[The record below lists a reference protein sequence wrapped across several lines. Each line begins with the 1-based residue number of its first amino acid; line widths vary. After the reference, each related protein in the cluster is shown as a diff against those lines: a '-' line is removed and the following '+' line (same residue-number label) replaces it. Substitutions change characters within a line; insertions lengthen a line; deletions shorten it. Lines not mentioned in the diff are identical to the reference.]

1 ASGLSLLE
9 ELFPASEQ
17 RLELV
22 ARAPV
27 SGERL
32 DVAPVLREALLEVRD
47 LGLEPGDPRLDSLE
61 LGRRLRL
68 RRARRGLQLA
78 LGRRS
83 GSRRHRLGARTV
95 LPARDELGP
104 PAVAGADR
112 AVLDRERPLRDG
124 VEERAVVRDE
134 QHRPGKRLQRGLQRL
149 PALEI

>member
-1 ASGLSLLE
+1 MVAAANDVEAERAQLGLHPFAHRRGVAGRRLDLDQLAEQLNEIGHASGLSLLE

-68 RRARRGLQLA
+68 RRARRGFRLA

-83 GSRRHRLGARTV
+83 G
-95 LPARDELGP
+95 
-104 PAVAGADR
+104 
-112 AVLDRERPLRDG
+112 
-124 VEERAVVRDE
+124 
-134 QHRPGKRLQRGLQRL
+134 
-149 PALEI
+149 